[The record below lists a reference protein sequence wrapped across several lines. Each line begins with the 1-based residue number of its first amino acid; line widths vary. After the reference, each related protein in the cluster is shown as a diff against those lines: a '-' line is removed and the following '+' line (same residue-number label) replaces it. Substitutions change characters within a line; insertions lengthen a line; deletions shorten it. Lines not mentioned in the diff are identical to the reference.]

1 MIKVGILGTGFGE
14 HHAKL
19 YKKIEGFEVVSIFG
33 RNDDKLRKIN
43 EELNINTTMSI
54 NDIIKNPD
62 IDLIDICL
70 PTELHSKWA
79 IEGLKN
85 NKHIFCE
92 TPLSYRLETYQH

>member
-43 EELNINTTMSI
+43 EELNINTTTSI
-54 NDIIKNPD
+54 NDIN
-62 IDLIDICL
+62 
-70 PTELHSKWA
+70 
-79 IEGLKN
+79 
-85 NKHIFCE
+85 
-92 TPLSYRLETYQH
+92 